1 MSKLAEVKTSEQT
14 WNRGLERLQLPLPPS
29 AGEMQFGHCRVSHC
43 GGCILQGGYT
53 KCTPDLWS
61 FSSFCCFFF
70 FKTYN
75 SRSEAEAGLLMEAR
89 LGNGPFFPHCMFQC
103 RFSSRSRAPRP
114 CSPPAAA
121 ETAGSPAPAPRSTA
135 GSLPA
140 FYVCLAPSAVL
151 LWPPD
156 VTVKQI
162 IMNSRANNNELFNTP
177 THTPGAKNEFSIS
190 SRCFCQ
196 GLHAGATALSA
207 RRRLFCK
214 ALLVLVS
221 FLPSCF

>member
-1 MSKLAEVKTSEQT
+1 MHSRSVV
-14 WNRGLERLQLPLPPS
+14 LQFLLL
-29 AGEMQFGHCRVSHC
+29 F
-43 GGCILQGGYT
+43 
-53 KCTPDLWS
+53 S
-61 FSSFCCFFF
+61 FLK
-70 FKTYN
+70 KTYN

-103 RFSSRSRAPRP
+103 WFSSRSRAPRP

-135 GSLPA
+135 SSLTA
-140 FYVCLAPSAVL
+140 FYVCLAPSLVP

-196 GLHAGATALSA
+196 GLHAGAAALSA